1 MMITQPT
8 PPPKP
13 DPNTYWVIPGKL
25 LAGEYP
31 GDRDPGEAR
40 SRLRWFLAAGVR
52 HFIDLTEVGE
62 LTPYAE
68 LLTEEASSGT
78 TYERIPIH
86 DRSVPEEPK
95 TMAEI
100 IATIDHGIAEGGI
113 TYVHCWGG
121 VGRTGLAVACWLQ
134 ERGQAPDEALTS
146 LADKW
151 RSCAKSQRL
160 PNSPETPEQVR
171 WVKEWPLHRSR
182 LHLPTT
188 RDRYRGA
195 LLGLA
200 AGDALGTTLEFK
212 PPGTFGPLADM
223 IGGGPFNL
231 NPGEWT
237 DDTSM
242 ALCLAES
249 LIEKRGFDAKDQMN
263 RYCGWYERGHLSST
277 GRCFDIG
284 NTVRSALESY
294 RRTGNP
300 FSGSESPDTAGNGSL
315 MRLAPLPLFFAS
327 NPKEAIHY
335 AGESSRTTHGTK
347 AAVDACRYFAGLLVG
362 ALQGRSK
369 EELLSF
375 HFNPTDEPSFWNEN
389 SLDPKIAAIAAGS
402 FKRKDPPEIRGTGY
416 VVESLEAALWAFD
429 RSDSFRDGALLAV
442 NLGGDA
448 DTTGAIYGQIA
459 GAFYGAEQI
468 PQEWRAKLT
477 MHDFIQ
483 EKADQLFAIS
493 ELSDSDS

>member
-1 MMITQPT
+1 MVTQ

-31 GDRDPGEAR
+31 GARDPEEAR
-40 SRLRWFLAAGVR
+40 SRLRKFLAAGVR
-52 HFIDLTEVGE
+52 HFIDLTEASE

-68 LLTEEASSGT
+68 LLTEEAGSRT
-78 TYERIPIH
+78 TYERFPIR
-86 DRSVPEEPK
+86 DVSVPEEPK
-95 TMAEI
+95 TVAEI
-100 IATIDHGIAEGGI
+100 IAAIDRAMAEGGI

-121 VGRTGLAVACWLQ
+121 IGRTGLAVACWLQ
-134 ERGQAPDEALTS
+134 ERGQTPDEALAD

-151 RSCAKSQRL
+151 RSCAKSQWK
-160 PNSPETPEQVR
+160 PSSPETPEQVR

-182 LHLPTT
+182 LHLLTT

-212 PPGTFGPLADM
+212 PPGTFAPLTDM
-223 IGGGPFNL
+223 IGGGPFHL
-231 NPGEWT
+231 KPGEWT

-249 LIEKRGFDAKDQMN
+249 LIEKRDFDAKDQMD
-263 RYCGWYERGHLSST
+263 RYCNWHEENYLSST

-284 NTVRSALESY
+284 STVAGALASY

-300 FSGSESPDTAGNGSL
+300 FAGSEATDTAGNGSL
-315 MRLAPLPLFFAS
+315 MRLAPIPLFFAA

-335 AGESSRTTHGTK
+335 ASESSRTTHGTK

-362 ALQGRSK
+362 AIRGKPKS
-369 EELLSF
+369 ELLSPY
-375 HFNPTDEPSFWNEN
+375 FNPTDEPGFWNDN

-402 FKRKDPPEIRGTGY
+402 FKSKHPPEIRGTGY

-429 RSDSFRDGALLAV
+429 RSNSFREGALLAV
-442 NLGGDA
+442 NLGDDA

-459 GAFYGAEQI
+459 GAFYGYEQI
-468 PQEWRAKLT
+468 PPEWRAKLT
-477 MHDFIQ
+477 MRELITEF
-483 EKADQLFAIS
+483 ADKL
-493 ELSDSDS
+493 LDLPN